1 MLPRFF
7 LTRHIKYKPRLRASI
22 VAMNDDYMFLY
33 SANNSWGK
41 WLHAYTSPE
50 TISNTLELASND
62 TTGDTLF
69 LN

>member
-1 MLPRFF
+1 
-7 LTRHIKYKPRLRASI
+7 
-22 VAMNDDYMFLY
+22 MNDDYVFLY

-69 LN
+69 LS